1 MSIYNRNT
9 VLEIKLNGGQNHSR
23 LSVSNAIVSYVIVAI
38 AKHPMCQAK
47 IRKEYEQ
54 DRRRYEEINK
64 NNKYAFTHVFDSFPA
79 VESHHMNKLSQMY
92 NAQPDNNKDEFLI
105 GYIKHGYN
113 RVIQYVERHPVLN
126 IGQFADFH
134 QSREST
140 HLSEAKHHYMT
151 ALLIFVSWKYG
162 KLIANQSSKENAVLI
177 ENIATNL
184 ISNESSTKKSLE
196 LDDVGKKRA
205 MNAFQSAFGAKVKKE
220 QAIDHI
226 IYKLE
231 EKALNQLT
239 KDEKKKYLSGEDVS
253 VLYKQ
258 DNYKH
263 FKNFT
268 SLVRLYGLNDI
279 NYLDNVHLKNE
290 EYYNIYS
297 IFEYLVKQERI
308 DKNDFPMFMSAA
320 LVIHTLVSHYK
331 NLRKAYFEQEEE
343 LNNNRAVAIENKED
357 SLELERNKNAFEKE
371 KQTLQERITFLE
383 KELKEAQRR
392 EEKLLKQQEKELL
405 NKQEVME
412 ENEELKKALFIEEE
426 PLEES
431 EVTQE
436 EDIIEKVKNLKLAVV
451 GGHSKYHTKLKE
463 EFPGIR
469 FVGPDEKTVDLSF
482 LSSMDAVVFV
492 TSYNN
497 HIQFYRTKSALRHTK
512 VPLVMMVEQA
522 SPLLFSNNLVNSIP
536 E

>member
-1 MSIYNRNT
+1 MAIFNRNT
-9 VLEIKLNGGQNHSR
+9 VLEIKLNGGQNHSK

-38 AKHPMCQAK
+38 AKHPMCQMK

-54 DRRRYEEINK
+54 DKRRYKEANK
-64 NNKYAFTHVFDSFPA
+64 DNEYAFNHVFDSFPA
-79 VESHHMNKLSQMY
+79 VESYHMKKLAQMY
-92 NAQPDNNKDEFLI
+92 NAQLDSNKDEFLI
-105 GYIKHGYN
+105 RYIKHGYN
-113 RVIQYVERHPVLN
+113 RVIQYVERHPILD

-151 ALLIFVSWKYG
+151 ALLVFVSWKYD
-162 KLIANQSSKENAVLI
+162 KLIANQKSKENAVFI

-184 ISNESSTKKSLE
+184 ISDEKSAKKSLE
-196 LDDVGKKRA
+196 LDDIGKKRA
-205 MNAFQSAFGAKVKKE
+205 MNAFQSSFGTKVKKE

-226 IYKLE
+226 IYQLE
-231 EKALNQLT
+231 EKELNKLT
-239 KDEKKKYLSGEDVS
+239 KDEKKKYLSQGDVS

-279 NYLDNVHLKNE
+279 NYLDNVQIKNE

-297 IFEYLVKQERI
+297 IFEYLVKHERI
-308 DKNDFPMFMSAA
+308 DENDFAMFMSAG

-343 LNNNRAVAIENKED
+343 LDSNRAVAIENKED

-371 KQTLQERITFLE
+371 KQTLQARITFLE
-383 KELKEAQRR
+383 EELEEARKR

-405 NKQEVME
+405 NKQELIK
-412 ENEELKKALFIEEE
+412 ENTELKKALFIDEE
-426 PLEES
+426 PIEES
-431 EVTQE
+431 KVTQE
-436 EDIIEKVKNLKLAVV
+436 EEVIEKVKNLKLAVV
-451 GGHSKYHTKLKE
+451 GGHSKYQTQLKE
-463 EFPGIR
+463 EFPKIR

-497 HIQFYRTKSALRHTK
+497 PSQYYRTRSALRNTQ
-512 VPLVMMVEQA
+512 VPLIMMVEQA
-522 SPLLFSNNLVNSIP
+522 SPILFSNQLVNSISG
-536 E
+536 